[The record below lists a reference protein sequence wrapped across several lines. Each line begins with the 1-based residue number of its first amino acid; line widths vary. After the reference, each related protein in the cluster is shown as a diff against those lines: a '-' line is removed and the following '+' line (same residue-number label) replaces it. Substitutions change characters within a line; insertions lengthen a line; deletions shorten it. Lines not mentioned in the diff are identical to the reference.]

1 MKKIILLLVSFTG
14 ILQLSAQT
22 TITALTLTPEFPKQ
36 NGKLSFTYNQNY
48 ASLIKKPGVDI
59 VVYQFTSKGL
69 KASEPVIVKK
79 GTIYSGSIMLDSSA
93 SCIAFGFSSGE
104 EKDNNGG
111 KGYIVPVYNK
121 QNKPVQG
128 YYAAVNNLHSG
139 YGEYLFGL
147 PVDAA
152 KGLGYLEEG
161 IQQYPALK
169 SDPMFFGTYL
179 STINRVKKKEAP
191 VLVLKELQDF
201 ENKGNLTEAGYST
214 LVQWYT
220 RDKRK
225 EKADSLTAA
234 MKTAF
239 PDGDWKKYEAATNFN
254 KEKDLVKKRAL
265 YQEFAAKYGSIATSK
280 ALIDNMKSQMATAY
294 ANAKDYKSYNEFS
307 KELSKS
313 AVASTNNNIAWKM
326 AEADENLEE
335 AKKMAFVATTYA
347 KNELDK
353 PSEKIP
359 DGITKKQWEEQ
370 RRGSYA
376 MFGDTYAFI
385 LYKLGD
391 YKTAYPIAKDAAGIN
406 KFKDPEYNERYALL
420 AEKALPAKESKP
432 LIEQLVKD
440 GVASGKTKEALKNL
454 YMLEKKSE
462 QGYEDYLA
470 NLEATAKNKK
480 REEIAKTII
489 NEPSPKF
496 NLKDFEGKAVS
507 LDDLKGKVVIVDF
520 WATWCGPCI
529 ASMPGMNKALTK
541 YKDNENVKF
550 LFVDTW
556 ENVENKLQNAKD
568 FMTNKKYP
576 FYVLMDNDNKM
587 VEDFKVSGIPTKF
600 VIDKEGKIRFKAV
613 GFNGNDDAL
622 VDELTTMIDLAAK

>member
-1 MKKIILLLVSFTG
+1 MKKIMLLLVTLTG

-22 TITALTLTPEFPKQ
+22 TITALTLKPEFPKQ
-36 NGKLSFTYNQNY
+36 NEKVSFTYNQNF
-48 ASLIKKPGVDI
+48 ASLIKQPGVDI
-59 VVYQFTSKGL
+59 VVYQFTSKGV
-69 KASEPVIVKK
+69 KVAEPDIIKK
-79 GTIYSGSIMLDSSA
+79 GTIYAGSIILDSSTA
-93 SCIAFGFSSGE
+93 CIAFGFSSGE

-121 QNKPVQG
+121 QNKPVQA
-128 YYAAVNNLHSG
+128 YYAWANSLQGG
-139 YGEYLFGL
+139 YGEYLLGL
-147 PVDAA
+147 NPDAA
-152 KGLGYLEEG
+152 KGLDYLEEG
-161 IQQYPALK
+161 IQQYPTLK
-169 SDPMFFGTYL
+169 TDPVFLGNYL
-179 STINRVKKKEAP
+179 SAINSVKKKEAP
-191 VLVLKELQDF
+191 ELVLNELQSF
-201 ENKGNLTEAGYST
+201 ESKGNLTEAGYNT
-214 LVQWYT
+214 LVQWHT
-220 RDKRK
+220 RNKRK
-225 EKADSLTAA
+225 EKADSLTTA

-239 PDGDWKKYEAATNFN
+239 PDGDWKKSEAYTNFN

-265 YQEFAAKYGSIATSK
+265 YQEFTAKYGSTASNK
-280 ALIDNMKSQMATAY
+280 AMIDNMKSQMAAAY
-294 ANAKDYKSYNEFS
+294 ATAKDYASYNELS

-313 AVASTNNNIAWKM
+313 AIASSNNNIAWEM

-335 AKKMAFVATTYA
+335 AKKMALMAVTYA
-347 KNELDK
+347 KSEMDK

-359 DGITKKQWEEQ
+359 DGVTKRQWEQQ
-370 RRGSYA
+370 RKGNYA

-406 KFKDPEYNERYALL
+406 KFKDAEYNERYALL
-420 AEKALPAKESKP
+420 AEKALPAKEAKS

-440 GVASGKTKEALKNL
+440 GVATTKTKEALKNL
-454 YMLEKKSE
+454 YVIEKKTD
-462 QGYEDYLA
+462 QGYDDYLA
-470 NLEATAKNKK
+470 NLEASAKIKK

-496 NLKDFEGKAVS
+496 SLKDFDGKAVS
-507 LDDLKGKVVIVDF
+507 LDDLKGKIIVVDF

-541 YKDNENVKF
+541 YKGDENVKF

-568 FMTNKKYP
+568 FMTSKKYP

-622 VDELTTMIDLAAK
+622 VDELTTMIELAGS